1 MTLPTS
7 TEGMKLDQLLAMLQ
21 AAHAQGATHV
31 KIACRAPNSDGI
43 ASDVDWVSMAPVGNC
58 VYIGAI
64 LPLGKWEHASNE
76 ALESLD
82 W

>member
-1 MTLPTS
+1 MDLN
-7 TEGMKLDQLLAMLQ
+7 QLLAMLQ
-21 AAHAQGATHV
+21 AAQAQGATHV
-31 KIACRAPNSDGI
+31 QIACKTPGRSGI
-43 ASDVDWVSMAPVGNC
+43 ASDVDWVSMEPVEESRKT

-64 LPLGKWEHASNE
+64 LPLGEWKLASNE

>member
-1 MTLPTS
+1 MT
-7 TEGMKLDQLLAMLQ
+7 TEGMKLDQLVAMLQ
-21 AAHAQGATHV
+21 AAMAQGATHV
-31 KIACRAPNSDGI
+31 RIASKDDAGGGI
-43 ASDVDWVSMAPVGNC
+43 ASDIDWVSMEPVEQGRS

-64 LPLGKWEHASNE
+64 LPLQAWEHASNE